1 MIDFRPILF
10 IVGILLATL
19 ALAMTVPAMADLAV
33 DNPDWRVFA
42 SAAGLTLFIGAA
54 LILST
59 RSATRRINLRQAF
72 VLTALCWLVIPTFGA
87 LPFVFSALDMH
98 YPDAFFEAMSGVT
111 TTGSTVIAGLDDAP
125 PGILLWRALLQ
136 WLGGIG
142 IIAMAITVL
151 PLLQV
156 GGMQLFRMESSD
168 KSEKAMPRTAQIAG
182 WTGVIYLALTL
193 VCAALYW
200 TAGMSGFD
208 AVAHAMTT
216 IATGGFST
224 HDASIGYFASPA
236 VDAIA
241 VAFMLIGSLPFV
253 LYLRALRGA
262 PGSLWRDQQVQL
274 FLAIVVISVAVMTL
288 YLHLKNGVEAVAA
301 LRMAAFNVVS
311 VITGTGYATADF
323 GRWGGF
329 AVASLFCMMFIGGCA
344 GSTTCGLKVFR
355 FQVLYAAANIQLR
368 RLLQPNG
375 VFIPYYNRKPI
386 SEQVLA
392 SVMAFFFLFILCWAA
407 LAIGLGFTGLDFLTA
422 ASGAASA
429 VANVGPGLGDIIG
442 PAGNFADLS
451 IAAKWMLSFGMLLGR
466 LELFTILVLFMP
478 SFWRA

>member
-1 MIDFRPILF
+1 LIDFRPILF
-10 IVGILLATL
+10 IVGILLSTL
-19 ALAMTVPAMADLAV
+19 ALAMTLPAMADLLV
-33 DNPDWRVFA
+33 NNPDWQVFA
-42 SAAGLTLFIGAA
+42 SAAALTLFIGLA

-87 LPFVFSALDMH
+87 LPFTFSALDMH

-111 TTGSTVIAGLDDAP
+111 TTGSTVIVGLDQAP

-168 KSEKAMPRTAQIAG
+168 KSEKAMPRTAQLAG
-182 WTGVIYLALTL
+182 WTGVIYLGLTL
-193 VCAALYW
+193 LCAILYW
-200 TAGMSGFD
+200 VAGMSGFD

-216 IATGGFST
+216 IATGGYST
-224 HDASIGYFASPA
+224 HDNSIGFFGSAW
-236 VDAIA
+236 VDTIA
-241 VAFMLIGSLPFV
+241 VIFMLIGSLPFV
-253 LYLRALRGA
+253 LYLRALRGN
-262 PGSLWRDQQVQL
+262 PGSLWRDEQVRL
-274 FLAIVVISVAVMTL
+274 FLTIVGIAVAVMTL
-288 YLHLKNGVEAVAA
+288 YLHMKNGVEAMAA
-301 LRMAAFNVVS
+301 LRLAAFNVVS
-311 VITGTGYATADF
+311 IITGTGYATTDF
-323 GRWGGF
+323 GLWGGF
-329 AVASLFCMMFIGGCA
+329 AVAALFCMMFIGGCA

-355 FQVLYAAANIQLR
+355 FQVLYAAANIQIR

-422 ASGAASA
+422 TSGAASA
-429 VANVGPGLGDIIG
+429 IANVGPGLGDMIG
-442 PAGNFADLS
+442 PAGNFS
-451 IAAKWMLSFGMLLGR
+451 EVPIAAKWMLSFGMLLGR
-466 LELFTILVLFMP
+466 LELFTILVLLMP